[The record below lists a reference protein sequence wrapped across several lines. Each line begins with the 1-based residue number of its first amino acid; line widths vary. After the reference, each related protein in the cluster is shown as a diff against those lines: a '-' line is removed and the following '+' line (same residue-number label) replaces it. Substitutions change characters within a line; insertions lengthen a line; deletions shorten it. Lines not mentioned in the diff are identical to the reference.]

1 MLQSSIGAKAQTSM
15 TGHTSTIETAMQIK
29 DKNFADATHRTEELP
44 TVKAAAPIHTQQNEK
59 RPSKPMRHHMTRTDD
74 FGIQSDVLGGSKL
87 FLSED
92 VAAKLNQNTSKAI
105 GSRKNA
111 QAVNR

>member
-1 MLQSSIGAKAQTSM
+1 M
-15 TGHTSTIETAMQIK
+15 TT
-29 DKNFADATHRTEELP
+29 
-44 TVKAAAPIHTQQNEK
+44 
-59 RPSKPMRHHMTRTDD
+59 TDD